1 MERKEEKKKRELF
14 HKFRWK
20 CVALKA
26 EGMGHLNAKC
36 FFSRVLLRSIGDEYI
51 RALWR
56 LMFRAFMGTYDLFSS
71 TISIPPAL
79 HLACT

>member
-1 MERKEEKKKRELF
+1 MEGGEEKKKRELF

-36 FFSRVLLRSIGDEYI
+36 FFFRVCSYVV
-51 RALWR
+51 
-56 LMFRAFMGTYDLFSS
+56 
-71 TISIPPAL
+71 
-79 HLACT
+79 